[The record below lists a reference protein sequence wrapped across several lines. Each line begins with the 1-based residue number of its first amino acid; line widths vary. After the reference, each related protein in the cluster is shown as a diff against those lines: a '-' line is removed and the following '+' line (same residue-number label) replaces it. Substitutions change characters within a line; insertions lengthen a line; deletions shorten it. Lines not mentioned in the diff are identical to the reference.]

1 MIIKEHVQWSFRE
14 VIQRMEQEGSEGAN
28 TDSITE
34 LHSLTMSFLKQMEV
48 LLGNDLIM
56 CPKTDAAHPDDHNM
70 DYSKVTLIGI
80 LLILVGR

>member
-1 MIIKEHVQWSFRE
+1 
-14 VIQRMEQEGSEGAN
+14 MEQEGSEGAS

-70 DYSKVTLIGI
+70 DYSKVPLIGI